1 MDVFKRILI
10 FVSLGILACS
20 CANNASY
27 EKVLSSLLEKNID
40 LKDYSAVVIIPG
52 AGCTGCIS
60 QAEDFFRQE
69 MWREDHLF
77 IFTNITSLKT
87 LKLKMEG
94 IDLENMDNTI
104 IDKENLYDIQ
114 ENQECI
120 YPHIAI
126 VENGRIKEVSRL

>member
-1 MDVFKRILI
+1 MKVLRRILL
-10 FVSLGILACS
+10 FVILGLIACS
-20 CANNASY
+20 CTNNSSY
-27 EKVLSSLLEKNID
+27 ERLLSSLLEKNID
-40 LKDYSAVVIIPG
+40 LQDYSVVVIIPG

-60 QAEDFFRQE
+60 QAEDFFRQQ
-69 MWREDHLF
+69 MSREDHLF

-87 LKLKMEG
+87 LKLKMEN
-94 IDLENMDNTI
+94 IDIENLDNTI